1 MDNAMQ
7 RKKRRIIFIEDS
19 PVDRKLLKS
28 MLEEDDFE
36 VDTFEDPKA
45 FLTSLNKK
53 NYLLAILDIQMP
65 KMDGITLL
73 KKIREKY
80 SMVDMPV
87 IMVTALSSLDKLF
100 ECLKYGAN
108 DFVTKPFNK
117 HELELRISAII
128 DYNIALRRHV
138 NWQIEQE
145 RYQTALKLLATLSH
159 YINNI
164 ITPIMI
170 SSDLCRTARTEEHL
184 NELVNYS
191 YNGAKQ
197 VAKVIASLREV
208 LGEPGSGE
216 TKFLGLEG
224 MIYDLEQK
232 LVKLK

>member
-1 MDNAMQ
+1 MQ
-7 RKKRRIIFIEDS
+7 RKKRKIIFIEDS
-19 PVDRKLLKS
+19 PVDSELLKS
-28 MLEEDDFE
+28 MLEEDKFE
-36 VDTFEDPKA
+36 VDAFEDPNE
-45 FLTSLNKK
+45 FLKNLKKK
-53 NYLLAILDIQMP
+53 NYLLAILDIHMP

-73 KKIREKY
+73 KKIRENY

-87 IMVTALSSLDKLF
+87 IMLTALSSLDKLF

-128 DYNIALRRHV
+128 DYNVALRRHV

-170 SSDLCRTARTEEHL
+170 SADLCKTVRSEEHL
-184 NELVNYS
+184 GELIEYS

-197 VAKVIASLREV
+197 VAKVIATLREV

-232 LVKLK
+232 LAKLK

>member
-1 MDNAMQ
+1 MQ
-7 RKKRRIIFIEDS
+7 RKKRKIIFIEDS
-19 PVDRKLLKS
+19 LVDSKLLKS
-28 MLEEDDFE
+28 MLEEDNFE
-36 VDTFEDPKA
+36 VDSFEDPNE
-45 FLTSLNKK
+45 FLNSLNKK
-53 NYLLAILDIQMP
+53 NYLLGILDIQMP

-73 KKIREKY
+73 KKIRKKY

-164 ITPIMI
+164 VTPIMI
-170 SSDLCRTARTEEHL
+170 SADLCKTARTDEHL
-184 NELVNYS
+184 DELVNYS

-232 LVKLK
+232 LTKLK

>member
-1 MDNAMQ
+1 M
-7 RKKRRIIFIEDS
+7 KKKQRRIIFIEDS
-19 PVDRKLLKS
+19 VIDSKLLKAI
-28 MLEEDDFE
+28 LEESDFE
-36 VDTFEDPKA
+36 IDAFDDPNA
-45 FLTSLNKK
+45 FLKSLNKK
-53 NYLLAILDIQMP
+53 SYLLAILDIHMP
-65 KMDGITLL
+65 VMDGITLL
-73 KKIREKY
+73 KKIRAKY

-87 IMVTALSSLDKLF
+87 IMLTALSSLDKLF

-128 DYNIALRRHV
+128 DYNLALRRHV
-138 NWQIEQE
+138 NLQIEQE
-145 RYQTALKLLATLSH
+145 RYHTALKLLATLSH

-170 SSDLCRTARTEEHL
+170 SSDLCKTARTTEHID
-184 NELVNYS
+184 ELVNYS

-208 LGEPGSGE
+208 LGEPGTGE

-232 LVKLK
+232 LIKLK